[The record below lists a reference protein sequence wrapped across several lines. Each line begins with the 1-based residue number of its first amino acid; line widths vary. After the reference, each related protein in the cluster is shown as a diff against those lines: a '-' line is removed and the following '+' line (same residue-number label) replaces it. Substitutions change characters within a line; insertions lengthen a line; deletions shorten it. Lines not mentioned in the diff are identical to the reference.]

1 MTRPVHLR
9 LSYLGLAFLG
19 GALGTAAREA
29 ISLSLPP
36 LGGVPWAILTVNILG
51 AFMLGLLLDSLARS
65 GPDEGWRRRTRILV
79 GTGFM
84 GGFTTYSALAADT
97 AGLLG
102 AGPGGASNPGIG
114 LAYAVGT
121 VLIGGLATFAGIATA
136 TTLRRGGA
144 EVNEV
149 ADDLPIEPDAW
160 DGDTADAG
168 PDASADRHPGSA
180 R

>member
-1 MTRPVHLR
+1 MRP
-9 LSYLGLAFLG
+9 SYLGLAFLG

-36 LGGVPWAILTVNILG
+36 LGDVPWAIFTVNILG
-51 AFMLGLLLDSLARS
+51 AFLLGLLLDFLARS
-65 GPDEGWRRRTRILV
+65 GPDEGWRRRARMLV

-84 GGFTTYSALAADT
+84 GGFTTYSALTADT

-102 AGPGGASNPGIG
+102 ADPGGASSPGIG

-136 TTLRRGGA
+136 TTLRRGAG
-144 EVNEV
+144 EVDEGT
-149 ADDLPIEPDAW
+149 DDLPIEPDVRDEDA
-160 DGDTADAG
+160 ADAG
-168 PDASADRHPGSA
+168 PGVSTDRHPGSA

>member
-36 LGGVPWAILTVNILG
+36 LDDVPWAIFTVNILG
-51 AFMLGLLLDSLARS
+51 AFLLGLLLDALARS
-65 GPDEGWRRRTRILV
+65 GPDERRRRRARILV

-84 GGFTTYSALAADT
+84 GGFTTYSTLAADT

-102 AGPGGASNPGIG
+102 ADPGGTSNPGLG

-136 TTLRRGGA
+136 TTLRRGTGEVDEGA
-144 EVNEV
+144 DGPPN
-149 ADDLPIEPDAW
+149 EPDAW
-160 DGDTADAG
+160 DEDTADAG
-168 PDASADRHPGSA
+168 PDVSADRHPGSA